1 MADEMVK
8 ETQVWLNKTY
18 KGKTGFT
25 TFTNEE
31 LDGVT
36 GQGTFKRLIQA
47 LQIELNEVYG
57 KNITVDG
64 SFGNGTLKALPSQIE
79 SGFPHSN
86 KRRLLGEKLFKDH
99 FGAKDT
105 LQVLLMVF
113 LATW

>member
-31 LDGVT
+31 
-36 GQGTFKRLIQA
+36 
-47 LQIELNEVYG
+47 
-57 KNITVDG
+57 
-64 SFGNGTLKALPSQIE
+64 
-79 SGFPHSN
+79 
-86 KRRLLGEKLFKDH
+86 H

>member
-47 LQIELNEVYG
+47 LQIELNEV
-57 KNITVDG
+57 
-64 SFGNGTLKALPSQIE
+64 
-79 SGFPHSN
+79 
-86 KRRLLGEKLFKDH
+86 
-99 FGAKDT
+99 
-105 LQVLLMVF
+105 
-113 LATW
+113 